1 MTGEKKN
8 SIEFISLWRQMGI
21 FDALRICQGYLEKI
35 SASVHKDSYKSST
48 H

>member
-21 FDALRICQGYLEKI
+21 SGTLRICHGYLEKMV
-35 SASVHKDSYKSST
+35 ASVHKGSYKSST